1 MGWGRE
7 RWIVVRREAER
18 VAPRRKARREM
29 AEGEWEVKGEVS
41 AVEEEEDV
49 GVEGEEEGGVEAG
62 VSRGWPFEW
71 LVWGSQGL
79 EARDERGSAIGG
91 GVMPWFR
98 LRPVRP
104 EFIISFGYVMRTV
117 PRLLGR

>member
-1 MGWGRE
+1 M
-7 RWIVVRREAER
+7 VVRREPER

-29 AEGEWEVKGEVS
+29 AEGEVEEEVS
-41 AVEEEEDV
+41 AVEDV

-79 EARDERGSAIGG
+79 EARDERGSAIEG
-91 GVMPWFR
+91 GVMPGFR
-98 LRPVRP
+98 LR
-104 EFIISFGYVMRTV
+104 
-117 PRLLGR
+117 L